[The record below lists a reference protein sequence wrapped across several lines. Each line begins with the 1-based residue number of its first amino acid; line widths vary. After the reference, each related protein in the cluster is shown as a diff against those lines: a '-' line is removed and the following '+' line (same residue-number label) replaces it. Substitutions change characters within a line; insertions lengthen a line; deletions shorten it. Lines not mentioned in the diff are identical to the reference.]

1 MGYNE
6 LSPEA
11 LRRQVQYVVDFDGPA
26 LAALPPNAAVKA
38 VVTSDGNGRVLESN
52 AYRNPATGQW
62 RMTVRIQRQKADQP
76 VELRAFLQHDNHAV
90 SETWTHI
97 ILPE

>member
-1 MGYNE
+1 MKE
-6 LSPEA
+6 SPDT
-11 LRRQVQYVVDFDGPA
+11 LRQQVQYVVDFDGPA
-26 LAALPPNAAVKA
+26 LRNLSADTPVKA
-38 VVTSDGNGRVLESN
+38 VVSSDANARVLESN

-62 RMTVRIQRQKADQP
+62 RMTLRLQRMQP
-76 VELRAFLQHDNHAV
+76 DRPIELRAFLQHDNHAV